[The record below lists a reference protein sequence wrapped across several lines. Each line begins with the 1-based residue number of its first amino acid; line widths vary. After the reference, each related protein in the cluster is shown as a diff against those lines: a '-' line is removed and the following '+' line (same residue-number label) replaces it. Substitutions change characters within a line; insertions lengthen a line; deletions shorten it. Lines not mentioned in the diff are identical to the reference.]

1 MRVLLD
7 NECVAVA
14 GGHES
19 ECVQNVTTA
28 AIATGFVC
36 GAAAGGMAGAVA
48 GAGVG
53 SLVAQIVAEPLCRWA
68 AGDESQEEYG
78 EGSGGGFFPEATIG
92 SGVEVEDS
100 SLPIHPP
107 HQLRAWLPQDD
118 KI

>member
-7 NECVAVA
+7 NECGAVA
-14 GGHES
+14 AGHQSDCEYK
-19 ECVQNVTTA
+19 VTALLIT
-28 AIATGFVC
+28 
-36 GAAAGGMAGAVA
+36 AGAVA
-48 GAGVG
+48 GGLATGGAGAIIG
-53 SLVAQIVAEPLCRWA
+53 AGAGAVAAQVVARPYCAWVEKQ
-68 AGDESQEEYG
+68 EEEEYG